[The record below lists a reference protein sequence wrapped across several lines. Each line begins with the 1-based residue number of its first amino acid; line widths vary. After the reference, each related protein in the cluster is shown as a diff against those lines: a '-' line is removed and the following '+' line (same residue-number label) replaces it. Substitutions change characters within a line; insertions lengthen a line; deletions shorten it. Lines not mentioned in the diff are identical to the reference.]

1 MAEQRIF
8 AKPDEL
14 AHAVAEHAVQALGTA
29 IDRAGQATW
38 VLAGGS
44 TPAAAYR
51 LLAQDKNAVDWSR
64 VNVLVGDE
72 RCVAV
77 DHPDS
82 NWGQAS
88 AALLDHVPVEQSRL
102 LVPEGTLPPDEAAA
116 RYATALAQ
124 LPTETSGLPRLDH
137 VWLGVGEDGHTLSLF
152 PGLAAVEVTDRL
164 VAGVDNSPKPP
175 PERLTLTLQALRG
188 AQDCLIIAA
197 GAGKAK
203 VIARALRGDV
213 KLPVARAARA
223 VEEAGGRVT
232 WLLDEAAAAAVSSG

>member
-1 MAEQRIF
+1 MAEQRVF
-8 AKPDEL
+8 AKPEEL
-14 AHAVAEHAVQALGTA
+14 AQAVAVLTIQALGAAVERSGT
-29 IDRAGQATW
+29 ATW

-51 LLAQDKNAVDWSR
+51 LLAQDQGALPWDR
-64 VNVLVGDE
+64 LNVLMGDE

-82 NWGQAS
+82 NWGQAA
-88 AALLDHVPVEQSRL
+88 AALLDHVPVDGNRL

-116 RYATALAQ
+116 RYAAALAQ
-124 LPTETSGLPRLDH
+124 VPTDAAGLPRLDH

-152 PGLAAVEVTDRL
+152 PGLEAVEVTDRL
-164 VAGVDNSPKPP
+164 VAGVHNSPKPP
-175 PERLTLTLQALRG
+175 PERLTLTLRALRG

-197 GAGKAK
+197 GAGKAE

-213 KLPVARAARA
+213 KLPVARAAQA

-232 WLLDEAAAAAVSSG
+232 WLLDEAAAAHIG